1 MMEFTR
7 KKIKGQNKKVRKTW
21 MSEEKYRIVWR
32 CEAWGIA
39 LPAAFQATVRILLPN
54 GSEMWDFVSSRRL
67 FKTFKAAQEACEKHQ
82 RLWQQA
88 AEGTGIRKLEELFGK
103 VPSGYP
109 LWVRPKLN
117 RNVYGLLMDTTT
129 RKRKDIEICDLDQ
142 DALTRISASFAGP
155 TGAMATDPTDDDTH
169 VSPAK
174 EEGSSLSETDKPIS
188 PMDQEPPAPPAE
200 EPAEAPRKRARKR
213 TSSQSTP
220 TKSRKRNTKSS
231 SASAKK
237 PSASSRKPRKPRSKS

>member
-1 MMEFTR
+1 MEFTR

-21 MSEEKYRIVWR
+21 LSDEKYRIVWR

-39 LPAAFQATVRILLPN
+39 LPPAFQATVRILLPN

-88 AEGTGIRKLEELFGK
+88 AEASGIRKLEELFGK

-109 LWVRPKLN
+109 VWVKSKLN

-142 DALTRISASFAGP
+142 DALTRISASFAGTKEAVKENLTP
-155 TGAMATDPTDDDTH
+155 A
-169 VSPAK
+169 SPVEEEDSSLK
-174 EEGSSLSETDKPIS
+174 EEEPPTLPTV
-188 PMDQEPPAPPAE
+188 QEPPAPIVEAPAK
-200 EPAEAPRKRARKR
+200 APRKRVVK
-213 TSSQSTP
+213 P
-220 TKSRKRNTKSS
+220 TVKSS
-231 SASAKK
+231 SNTGKKRKSTTDSSSSAKK
-237 PSASSRKPRKPRSKS
+237 PSPRSRKTRKPRSKS